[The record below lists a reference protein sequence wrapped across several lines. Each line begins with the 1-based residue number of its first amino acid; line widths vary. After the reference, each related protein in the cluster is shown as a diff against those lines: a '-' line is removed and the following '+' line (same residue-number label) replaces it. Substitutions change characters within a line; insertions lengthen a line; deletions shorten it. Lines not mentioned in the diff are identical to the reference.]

1 VLSPEFSTKFRELS
15 IGFVA
20 FDISFVHREDNEAAH
35 RCASMPSET
44 NPFFLGPAFSQIG
57 LWRLLVLV
65 EIVMIPQLNKSS
77 RDLPQKEVIPV
88 IVT

>member
-1 VLSPEFSTKFRELS
+1 MLSPEFSTKFRELS

-44 NPFFLGPAFSQIG
+44 SPFLSWSG
-57 LWRLLVLV
+57 LLPDWLV
-65 EIVMIPQLNKSS
+65 EIAS
-77 RDLPQKEVIPV
+77 RDCNDSANE
-88 IVT
+88 

>member
-1 VLSPEFSTKFRELS
+1 MLSPEFSTKFRELS

-35 RCASMPSET
+35 RCASMPTET

-57 LWRLLVLV
+57 LWRLLV

-77 RDLPQKEVIPV
+77 RDLP
-88 IVT
+88 